1 MGKFLIFMLSK
12 VRKIFK
18 RKKVVESVILKPK
31 TDKGVEPIRQD
42 SNGNVFYIYKNFM
55 DIPLTRHI
63 ATEIATTYA
72 SFNVTKEQLEKALD
86 LIIESYNAQ
95 KYHEG
100 ITIAYELKQR
110 LAFAASEQTLLQV
123 ACVFTLMNDENGDAF
138 ISSEQQAK
146 MDAWAKDE
154 ETKDFFLRTAF
165 ELIKPSE
172 NTSDQDIVD
181 YLKEMEKKTRNWL
194 TTLKLMK

>member
-1 MGKFLIFMLSK
+1 MLMSTFPE
-12 VRKIFK
+12 VG
-18 RKKVVESVILKPK
+18 
-31 TDKGVEPIRQD
+31 T
-42 SNGNVFYIYKNFM
+42 
-55 DIPLTRHI
+55 
-63 ATEIATTYA
+63 
-72 SFNVTKEQLEKALD
+72 
-86 LIIESYNAQ
+86 
-95 KYHEG
+95 
-100 ITIAYELKQR
+100 
-110 LAFAASEQTLLQV
+110 
-123 ACVFTLMNDENGDAF
+123 GDAF